1 MKGSVFPFFDTGFV
15 QFLPPRW
22 LALSIILWA
31 GWPLTV
37 FSESNCG
44 GCVDPIGEVD
54 TSGSTETGTTTTI
67 TIPTPNSSSLGIAVL
82 DTGVQLRAPMS
93 TQTLAPG
100 SISFVGGN
108 PFVDYAKQGTH
119 GTAVAQVILTLAP
132 GSKIVSIQ
140 TSTGGRSVSA
150 SSVYQGLLH
159 AAADPSI
166 RVINHSNAA
175 LATVPGDA
183 MLAAAVAGKVIVM
196 QAGNDA
202 ASHPRGDALHVL
214 GLGGKG
220 LIVGGLGPDESML
233 GFSNQAGSYAHHYV
247 VALGASE
254 FANYWGT
261 SFATPRASALA
272 ARLLQIWPKLKA
284 EEVVDIIKRSATD
297 MGTPGVDA
305 VYGWGRINFVRAF
318 QPLGPVTP
326 PPSGPTDSEEE
337 SDAVDDPVG
346 DDYAYKRL
354 RLSPAIYSAIA
365 QQGLFSQALV
375 VDRYDRDF
383 RLNVAA
389 LASVRDDKARARQM
403 LHRWSQDSAVDI
415 LSEGLG
421 YQLLSYRRAGYS
433 TAGDVEPAL
442 GFDTKIGDHYTMRL
456 GYNSRPTPDTD
467 AAYWLQENHFAA
479 PAGAAWD
486 QGLIG
491 QYSDE
496 GVHSQGTYQINPI
509 WRLGL
514 NMAQVDSE
522 GDTTHKSQQL
532 NVVSHFGDSDWGFAL
547 EGGLLNES
555 GSLLGGSAGGALSVR
570 DAQTRSARITTYR
583 RLDQNWALIGAY
595 TQGLTQV
602 TDRPG
607 GLLGDFSTLASNAW
621 LIGLAAKDLFS
632 LTDTA
637 SVSISQPLRAFTGDA
652 ALDIAYDLSA
662 QGQVLRH
669 QQRVSLAPG
678 GVETLLEFVY
688 SRPIT
693 SILTLGSYLALRD
706 QPNHDRAAALQM
718 HWMGVVQGSF

>member
-1 MKGSVFPFFDTGFV
+1 M
-15 QFLPPRW
+15 
-22 LALSIILWA
+22 LWA
-31 GWPLTV
+31 GWTTAV
-37 FSESNCG
+37 FAESDCNGCIDLIEVIEDGSEESTPDDS
-44 GCVDPIGEVD
+44 V
-54 TSGSTETGTTTTI
+54 GSASAAPPSASYFGV
-67 TIPTPNSSSLGIAVL
+67 AVL
-82 DTGVQLRAPMS
+82 DTGVQLQPPL
-93 TQTLAPG
+93 LAPG
-100 SISFVGGN
+100 SISFVGGD
-108 PFVDYAKQGTH
+108 PLVDYAKQGTH

-132 GSKIVSIQ
+132 GSKIVSVQ

-150 SSVYQGLLH
+150 SAVYQGLLH
-159 AAADPSI
+159 AAANPSI

-202 ASHPRGDALHVL
+202 ASSPRGDALHAP

-220 LIVGGLGPDESML
+220 LIVGGLGPDGSML

-272 ARLLQIWPKLKA
+272 TRLFQIWPKLKA

-297 MGTPGVDA
+297 KGAPGVDA
-305 VYGWGRINFVRAF
+305 KYGWGQINFARAF

-326 PPSGPTDSEEE
+326 PPSGSTGSDEE
-337 SDAVDDPVG
+337 SYEVDDPAG
-346 DDYAYKRL
+346 DDYGHRRL

-389 LASVRDDKARARQM
+389 LASVRDDKARARQI
-403 LHRWSQDSAVDI
+403 LRRWSQESSADI

-433 TAGDVEPAL
+433 AAGDVEPAL
-442 GFDTKIGDHYTMRL
+442 GFDKKIGDHYTMRL

-496 GVHSQGTYQINPI
+496 GVHSQGTYQINPL
-509 WRLGL
+509 WRLGF

-522 GDTTHKSQQL
+522 GDTAHDSQQL
-532 NVVSHFGDSDWGFAL
+532 NVVSHFGGSGWGFAL

-555 GSLLGGSAGGALSVR
+555 GSLLGGSVGGALSVR
-570 DAQTRSARITTYR
+570 DAQTRSARLTAYR

-595 TQGLTQV
+595 TEGLTQV
-602 TDRPG
+602 TDQPG

-621 LIGLAAKDLFS
+621 LIGLSAKDLFS
-632 LTDTA
+632 PADTA
-637 SVSISQPLRAFTGDA
+637 SVSISQPLRAFAGDA

-693 SILTLGSYLALRD
+693 SKLTLGSYFALRD
-706 QPNHDRAAALQM
+706 QPNHDRLAGLQM
-718 HWMGVVQGSF
+718 HWMGIVQGSF

>member
-1 MKGSVFPFFDTGFV
+1 MS
-15 QFLPPRW
+15 
-22 LALSIILWA
+22 A
-31 GWPLTV
+31 
-37 FSESNCG
+37 FSEGDCG
-44 GCVDPIGEVD
+44 GCVDPVGQGD
-54 TSGSTETGTTTTI
+54 TSGSTEGGNTTEI
-67 TIPTPNSSSLGIAVL
+67 TVPTPSPDFLGIAVV

-93 TQTLAPG
+93 TQTLLPG
-100 SISFVGGN
+100 SRSFAGGS
-108 PFVDYAKQGTH
+108 PLTDSAQH
-119 GTAVAQVILTLAP
+119 GTVVAQLILSLAP
-132 GSKIVSIQ
+132 QSKILSVK
-140 TSTGGRSVSA
+140 TSNGGRSVST
-150 SSVYQGLLH
+150 SSFYQGLLY
-159 AAADPSI
+159 ATSIPSI

-175 LATVPGDA
+175 LARVPRNA
-183 MLAAAVAGKVIVM
+183 MLAVAAAGKVIVM
-196 QAGNDA
+196 QAGNDQA
-202 ASHPRGDALHVL
+202 ASPRGDALYAPI
-214 GLGGKG
+214 LGGKA
-220 LIVGGLGPDESML
+220 LIVGGLNPNGRL
-233 GFSNQAGSYAHHYV
+233 YGRGNRAGSYASHYV
-247 VALGASE
+247 VALAGSR
-254 FANYWGT
+254 FSRSWGT
-261 SFATPRASALA
+261 SFAVPRASALA
-272 ARLLQIWPKLKA
+272 ARLFQTWPNLKA
-284 EEVVDIIKRSATD
+284 AEVVDIIKRSATD

-326 PPSGPTDSEEE
+326 PPSGPTDSKKEPDEI
-337 SDAVDDPVG
+337 DDPVE
-346 DDYAYKRL
+346 DDYGAKRL

-365 QQGLFSQALV
+365 QQGLFSQAVV

-389 LASVRDDKARARQM
+389 LSSVRDDKARARQI
-403 LHRWSQDSAVDI
+403 LHRWSQESTADI

-421 YQLLSYRRAGYS
+421 YRLLSYRHAGYS

-442 GFDTKIGDHYTMRL
+442 GFDTKIGDHYTIRL

-467 AAYWLQENHFAA
+467 AVYWLQENHFAA

-496 GVHSQGTYQINPI
+496 GVHSQGTYQINPL
-509 WRLGL
+509 WRLGF
-514 NMAQVDSE
+514 NMAKVDSE
-522 GDTTHKSQQL
+522 GDTAHDSQQL
-532 NVVSHFGDSDWGFAL
+532 NVVSHFGGSGWGFAL

-555 GSLLGGSAGGALSVR
+555 GSLLGGSVGGALSVR
-570 DAQTRSARITTYR
+570 DAQTRSGRLTAYR

-595 TQGLTQV
+595 TEGLTQV

-621 LIGLAAKDLFS
+621 LIGLSAKDLFS
-632 LTDTA
+632 PADTA
-637 SVSISQPLRAFTGDA
+637 SVSISQPLRAFAGDA

-693 SILTLGSYLALRD
+693 SKLTLGSYFALRD
-706 QPNHDRAAALQM
+706 QPNHDRLAGLQM

>member
-1 MKGSVFPFFDTGFV
+1 LLLINLRLF
-15 QFLPPRW
+15 QLPLTRR
-22 LALSIILWA
+22 LALSIVLWV
-31 GWPLTV
+31 GWPLSAFAESDCAGCIDLIEV
-37 FSESNCG
+37 IEGDSEELTPDDSA
-44 GCVDPIGEVD
+44 
-54 TSGSTETGTTTTI
+54 GSTSA
-67 TIPTPNSSSLGIAVL
+67 PPSSVSYFGVAVL
-82 DTGVQLRAPMS
+82 DTGVQLQPAM
-93 TQTLAPG
+93 QAPG
-100 SISFVGGN
+100 SVSFVGGD
-108 PFVDYAKQGTH
+108 PLVDYAQQGTH
-119 GTAVAQVILTLAP
+119 GTAVAQIILTLAP
-132 GSKIVSIQ
+132 GSKILSIQ
-140 TSTGGRSVSA
+140 TSNGGRSVSTSA
-150 SSVYQGLLH
+150 VYQGLLH

-175 LATVPGDA
+175 LTGVPGDA
-183 MLAAAVAGKVIVM
+183 MLAAAAADKVVVM
-196 QAGNDA
+196 SAGNDWLDN
-202 ASHPRGDALHVL
+202 PVGDALHAP

-220 LIVGGLGPDESML
+220 LIVGGLGPDGKML
-233 GFSNQAGSYAHHYV
+233 EFSNRAGAYAGHYV

-254 FANYWGT
+254 FADYWGT

-272 ARLLQIWPKLKA
+272 ARLRQTWPKLTA
-284 EEVVDIIKRSATD
+284 AEVVDIIKRSATD
-297 MGTPGVDA
+297 KGAPGVDA
-305 VYGWGRINFVRAF
+305 KYGWGQINFARAF

-326 PPSGPTDSEEE
+326 PPSGPTGSDEEADE
-337 SDAVDDPVG
+337 VDDTVG
-346 DDYAYKRL
+346 DDYGYRRL

-403 LHRWSQDSAVDI
+403 LRRWSQDSAPDI

-433 TAGDVEPAL
+433 AAGDVEPAL

-456 GYNSRPTPDTD
+456 GYNSRPTADTD
-467 AAYWLQENHFAA
+467 AVYWLQENHFAA

-496 GVHSQGTYQINPI
+496 GVHSQGTYQINSL
-509 WRLGL
+509 WRLGF

-522 GDTTHKSQQL
+522 GDTAHDSQQL
-532 NVVSHFGDSDWGFAL
+532 NVVSHFGSSGWGFAL
-547 EGGLLNES
+547 EGGLLDES
-555 GSLLGGSAGGALSVR
+555 GSLLGGSVGGALSVL
-570 DAQTRSARITTYR
+570 DAQTRSARLTAYR

-595 TQGLTQV
+595 TEGLTQV
-602 TDRPG
+602 TDRPC

-621 LIGLAAKDLFS
+621 LIGLTAKDLFS

-637 SVSISQPLRAFTGDA
+637 SVSISQPLRAFAGDA

-693 SILTLGSYLALRD
+693 SKLTLGSYLALRN
-706 QPNHDRAAALQM
+706 QPNHDRSAALQM
-718 HWMGVVQGSF
+718 HWMGVVRGSF

>member
-1 MKGSVFPFFDTGFV
+1 MLLFNLRLF
-15 QFLPPRW
+15 QLPLIRR
-22 LALSIILWA
+22 LVLSIVLWV
-31 GWPLTV
+31 GWPSSA
-37 FSESNCG
+37 FSESDCA
-44 GCVDPIGEVD
+44 GCIELIEVIEGESEE
-54 TSGSTETGTTTTI
+54 TTPEGSTGSTSA
-67 TIPTPNSSSLGIAVL
+67 PPSSASYFGVAVL
-82 DTGVQLRAPMS
+82 DTGVQLQPPL
-93 TQTLAPG
+93 LAPG
-100 SISFVGGN
+100 SISFVGGD
-108 PFVDYAKQGTH
+108 PLVDYAKQGTH

-132 GSKIVSIQ
+132 GSKILSLQ
-140 TSTGGRSVSA
+140 TSTGGSSVSA
-150 SSVYQGLLH
+150 SAVYQGLLH
-159 AAADPSI
+159 AAANPSI

-183 MLAAAVAGKVIVM
+183 MLAAAAADKVVVM
-196 QAGNDA
+196 GAGNDWLA
-202 ASHPRGDALHVL
+202 NPAGDALHAP

-220 LIVGGLGPDESML
+220 LIVGGLGPDGKML
-233 GFSNQAGSYAHHYV
+233 KFSNHAGAYAGHYV
-247 VALGASE
+247 VALGASQ
-254 FANYWGT
+254 FADYWGT

-272 ARLLQIWPKLKA
+272 ARLLQIWPKLTA
-284 EEVVDIIKRSATD
+284 AEVVDIIKRSATD
-297 MGTPGVDA
+297 KGAPGVDA
-305 VYGWGRINFVRAF
+305 KYGWGQINFTRAF

-326 PPSGPTDSEEE
+326 PQSGPTDSEEE
-337 SDAVDDPVG
+337 PDEADDSVG
-346 DDYAYKRL
+346 DDYGYHRL

-383 RLNVAA
+383 RLNIAA
-389 LASVRDDKARARQM
+389 LASVRDDKARARQI
-403 LHRWSQDSAVDI
+403 LHRWSQESAPNI

-421 YQLLSYRRAGYS
+421 YRLLSYRRAGYS
-433 TAGDVEPAL
+433 AAGDVEPAL

-456 GYNSRPTPDTD
+456 GYNSRSTPDTD
-467 AAYWLQENHFAA
+467 VAYWLQENHFAA

-496 GVHSQGTYQINPI
+496 GVHSQGTYQINPL
-509 WRLGL
+509 WWLGF
-514 NMAQVDSE
+514 NMAKIDSE
-522 GDTTHKSQQL
+522 GDTAHDSQQL
-532 NVVSHFGDSDWGFAL
+532 NVVSHFGGSDWGFAL

-555 GSLLGGSAGGALSVR
+555 GSMLGGSVGGALSVH
-570 DAQTRSARITTYR
+570 DAQTRSARLTAYR

-595 TQGLTQV
+595 TEGLTQV

-637 SVSISQPLRAFTGDA
+637 SVSISQPLRAFAGDA
-652 ALDIAYDLSA
+652 ALDIAYDLST

-669 QQRVSLAPG
+669 QQRVSLAPR

-693 SILTLGSYLALRD
+693 SRLTLGSYLALRD
-706 QPNHDRAAALQM
+706 QPNHDRSAALQM